1 MNVSEDVYS
10 NLLQTSINM
19 QLKISIMKQ
28 HMKVLAV
35 FSADMLLQSSSQI
48 YMDYPEVVE
57 WASENSDIIK
67 EGNEVQ
73 KALNYVAS
81 LDNKR

>member
-1 MNVSEDVYS
+1 VFIPDDIYFST
-10 NLLQTSINM
+10 LQSCINM
-19 QLKISIMKQ
+19 QRKIATMKQ

-57 WASENSDIIK
+57 WASENSDIIQ
-67 EGNEVQ
+67 EGDEVQ
-73 KALNYVAS
+73 QALNYVVS
-81 LDNKR
+81 LEGK

>member
-1 MNVSEDVYS
+1 
-10 NLLQTSINM
+10 M
-19 QLKISIMKQ
+19 QRKIATMKH

-35 FSADMLLQSSSQI
+35 FSADMLLQSSSQLCV
-48 YMDYPEVVE
+48 DYPEVVE
-57 WASENSDIIK
+57 WASENSDIIQ

-73 KALNYVAS
+73 KALNYVVS